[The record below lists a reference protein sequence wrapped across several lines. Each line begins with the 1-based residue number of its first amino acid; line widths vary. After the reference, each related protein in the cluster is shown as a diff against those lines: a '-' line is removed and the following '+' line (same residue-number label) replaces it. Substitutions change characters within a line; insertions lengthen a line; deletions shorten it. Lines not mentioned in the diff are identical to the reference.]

1 MTELNQVFDGD
12 LAERAFLIVSVIF
25 VVLYA
30 CGILLMQRTEAK
42 ARRTA
47 FYGKTA
53 VTALFLT
60 VAAGVG
66 KFTAYENENDR
77 YGGKPARQAISL
89 VANGLLFSSSG
100 AVNNPVSVSIVEL
113 QSTVD
118 MKSLPEQ
125 QVESLF

>member
-12 LAERAFLIVSVIF
+12 LAERVFLIVSVIF

-30 CGILLMQRTEAK
+30 CGILLLQRTEGR
-42 ARRTA
+42 ARRTV
-47 FYGKTA
+47 FHGNTA

-60 VAAGVG
+60 VA
-66 KFTAYENENDR
+66 
-77 YGGKPARQAISL
+77 ISL
-89 VANGLLFSSSG
+89 VAHGLGLFNPLVRG
-100 AVNNPVSVSIVEL
+100 AVNNPVSISTIEL
-113 QSTVD
+113 QSAVD

>member
-12 LAERAFLIVSVIF
+12 LAERVFLIVSIIF

-30 CGILLMQRTEAK
+30 CGILLLQRTEAR
-42 ARRTA
+42 ARPTA
-47 FYGKTA
+47 FRGKTA

-60 VAAGVG
+60 VA
-66 KFTAYENENDR
+66 
-77 YGGKPARQAISL
+77 ISL
-89 VANGLLFSSSG
+89 VANGLGLFNPSASS
-100 AVNNPVSVSIVEL
+100 AANNPVSISTTEL
-113 QSTVD
+113 QSAVD